1 MSKRGGHE
9 EHDAGMERWLLTYA
23 DMITLLL
30 ALFIVLWS
38 ISSVNISKFNELKQ
52 SLHDALNGKIVTG
65 SQSILTGGPS
75 PLNPLG
81 TQVPTIQPQSL
92 NIRASITQAI
102 STALAKQDVDNLK
115 RVQQQIQSYSQ
126 SHGLSGQIRT
136 SIDERGLVV
145 RILTDKVLFDS
156 GEATL
161 KAGSIPL
168 LEHVAHLLS
177 LQGISNNVRV
187 EGNTDNQPISTAQF
201 HSNWDLSAA
210 RATAVLDELLASG
223 VQPKRLSV
231 SGYGAERP
239 IATNSTYG
247 GRALNRRVD
256 IVVLRRSTSGA

>member
-9 EHDAGMERWLLTYA
+9 EHDGGMERWLLTYA

-65 SQSILTGGPS
+65 SQSILTGGTS

-81 TQVPTIQPQSL
+81 TQVPTIEQESL
-92 NIRASITQAI
+92 NIKASISAAI
-102 STALAKQDVDNLK
+102 SSALQKQDQDNLEH
-115 RVQQQIQSYSQ
+115 VQQQIQAYSE
-126 SHGLSGQIRT
+126 SHGLTGQLKT
-136 SIDERGLVV
+136 SIDERGLVI
-145 RILTDKVLFDS
+145 RILTDKLLFSS
-156 GEATL
+156 GEAAL
-161 KAGSIPL
+161 APASGPL
-168 LEHVAHLLS
+168 IAHVAHLLT
-177 LQGISNNVRV
+177 LQGISNDIRV

-210 RATAVLDELLASG
+210 RATAVLDQLVADG
-223 VQPKRLSV
+223 VQQKRLSV
-231 SGYGAERP
+231 AGYGAERP
-239 IATNSTYG
+239 ISTNSTYG